1 MPAMLL
7 FIHFFSTIDKLQYNF
22 NTIQKLTLPLSII
35 YSFDDPDDQVDLL
48 DKLEKKTQQN

>member
-1 MPAMLL
+1 MWAILL

-48 DKLEKKTQQN
+48 DKLQKKTQQN